1 MDATSR
7 LSTTKAARPG
17 QTHCCL
23 PFQRREVSV
32 CNSNVTENVT
42 DCVNPDSNHPLSHLM
57 MSVFGMHDKE
67 RFNILIYSTS
77 PWDGTSYRPRIASMV
92 ENCFDVSGWT
102 LKEILRHIQQQEV
115 HIRE

>member
-1 MDATSR
+1 MDAASR
-7 LSTTKAARPG
+7 LPTPKAARPG
-17 QTHCCL
+17 QTHCCI

-32 CNSNVTENVT
+32 CSSNDTKNVT
-42 DCVNPDSNHPLSHLM
+42 DCVNADSNHPLSHLM